1 MDFKLFEIPIL
12 IISTILVLII
22 HIIILTNFKYIKE
35 TNTVRFKNL
44 KDIIYPPILPLTNT
58 PKKVLFIDSE
68 ILDDI
73 PILEI

>member
-1 MDFKLFEIPIL
+1 MDYNLFEIPIL
-12 IISTILVLII
+12 IMSTILVLII

-58 PKKVLFIDSE
+58 PKRIPFIDRE
-68 ILDDI
+68 ILEDI